1 MTAVEPAGTAGTE
14 PAAGPRPDEAAE
26 EGVTEAAQPAEAE
39 QAEPEKPQQP
49 EVWLPWS
56 GKARKRDIFC
66 IVGIMLSGFYG
77 LAMIPFTP
85 KLINTHPVL
94 LELLAGSNSSTVA
107 GGAFAATGTRLE
119 FGVVIVAALIGMMK
133 FDFLFWWAGNMW
145 GHRILTMFAG
155 RSRRA
160 LKFAKR
166 AEQLSPKWAAV
177 AVLLSA
183 FLPVPTPLIYAAA
196 GLAGLPLVWFLICD
210 IIGTAAWATLL
221 ATLGYA
227 LGPTGVHAANLVSR
241 YALITIL
248 VLVVLTIIPHV
259 RHVIRTRP
267 AAKPAADGETAIP
280 AADLVTVRAQPDS
293 LP

>member
-26 EGVTEAAQPAEAE
+26 EAVTEAAQPE
-39 QAEPEKPQQP
+39 QPQQP

-107 GGAFAATGTRLE
+107 GGAFAAVQGKLE
-119 FGVVIVAALIGMMK
+119 FGVVIAAALIGMMK

-166 AEQLSPKWAAV
+166 AERLSPKWAAV

-196 GLAGLPLVWFLICD
+196 GLAGLPLAWFLICD

-221 ATLGYA
+221 ATLGYV
-227 LGPTGVHAANLVSR
+227 LGPTGVTAANLVSR

-248 VLVVLTIIPHV
+248 VLVALTVVPHAW
-259 RHVIRTRP
+259 HVIRSRTPARP
-267 AAKPAADGETAIP
+267 AVDGETPVP

-293 LP
+293 VP